1 MRRVLKALVT
11 RVVEKGLPDNLLQG
25 LGPRG
30 KQGAGTLGG
39 SGSTARSLRGACHTR
54 RNAQYLYG
62 LLCAART
69 ARAVG
74 LREFSAIEFGVAGG
88 NGLVACYGERAT
100 AVEQQTKMSIR
111 IFGFDSGAGSR
122 RVPIRGTA
130 RSRSGA
136 ANSR

>member
-11 RVVEKGLPDNLLQG
+11 RVVEKRLPDNLLQALAPVVSKEPLPWDEAALQ
-25 LGPRG
+25 LGHLRVHVIRV
-30 KQGAGTLGG
+30 GTLNIFTDCCASHEPREQ
-39 SGSTARSLRGACHTR
+39 SG
-54 RNAQYLYG
+54 
-62 LLCAART
+62 CASCPP
-69 ARAVG
+69 
-74 LREFSAIEFGVAGG
+74 FEFGVAGG

-111 IFGFDSGAGSR
+111 IFGFDPGAGSR